1 MNSRSRILKTVKN
14 SMSALSSMVLTLNN
28 YCIMIFLILNKIIAR
43 RINYLELFYLNYNYC
58 IIKINN
64 SNFIENFVYQINF
77 FQNIYCLFKD
87 KVMDIRII
95 NKNKNINFFT
105 IYLSNKHFFNY
116 LSTNTNTIFENI
128 FLNGKI

>member
-1 MNSRSRILKTVKN
+1 
-14 SMSALSSMVLTLNN
+14 
-28 YCIMIFLILNKIIAR
+28 MIFLILNKIIAR